1 MSGLNLEGWAFQ
13 DSAQVLS
20 GWEHAAHPMFG
31 DGGGGLHEVTAAYM
45 NAAGQVTGLDPSMT
59 YYAFLLRAPQTD
71 GESTNIRFTGNPL
84 SLSVANGTMTA
95 HNYAAGTATI
105 QANAGLVAPST
116 DKIILYF
123 LPSSSAPVRLL
134 PTITGTSADFNPN
147 FLTHMGQLLGNGGGI
162 RILDWNGGSLNSG
175 VIDGDDNPFPTAVT
189 TAANRNKL
197 SSDDWLPQDGRDQ
210 FNASSGTRVND
221 GIPKEFCAM
230 VANQIGAGYLH
241 DNLTTNGDTTYYQ
254 AVAGI
259 MANGV
264 TGAPLPDGTTLNV
277 AALTGDYVME
287 LANEVGWNFNGAFW
301 RSTVQFAREASESL
315 LPPMSG
321 TTFLFTASMAPDGAT
336 NSSILTVTGSPS
348 GTITKDQY
356 IGGVGVKGSTKI
368 IATHAD
374 DATLTGTGG
383 AGTYRVRNG
392 VPSPQ
397 TLTSRSMRFNCGQVM
412 ERYAQ
417 RMIEIIEIMQPVFDA
432 AGKSSKF
439 QPVISLQN
447 AGMARSAGPLLDYA
461 PPGKSALKTYIK
473 GAVTG
478 NYFCDLGTSG
488 FPFDASYVGPVQAL
502 IDAAYTSAEWS
513 VDGVVQL
520 WAACTSRGL
529 WAGIYESGL
538 HILLSNMSKQLEFI
552 QHAEQYTLEMWRR
565 FLLDTLTSGTRD
577 NLYKDID
584 SVNPGGSPWGLMQ
597 SSNSVISLGAWPR
610 AKAVVDWNDD
620 IRTIFTP
627 LYDTQ
632 HVSQGSANGSTLG
645 SAPTRTISG
654 SSYAITGSNPYGL
667 SVNSSTGQLS
677 VPLTATLTT
686 QGSFTINVQIT
697 NAAASNSPKT
707 VSVPYTVG
715 PVLNNNHAY
724 RYYRILTS
732 AVQVQDGSGIYF
744 QELEIMAYPA
754 GPDTTSGKTLSASSL
769 SGFGPLSGLTD
780 DSGTYFA
787 TDPSSANYPV
797 EWAQVD
803 YGASSAGWIA
813 ANQFTITAAIAAHTA
828 SAFKFQG
835 SDNGSSWTDLKS
847 VSGLTWTNGEKK
859 TWTI

>member
-1 MSGLNLEGWAFQ
+1 
-13 DSAQVLS
+13 VL
-20 GWEHAAHPMFG
+20 
-31 DGGGGLHEVTAAYM
+31 DTAAYAAGDVLAATAVISNVM
-45 NAAGQVTGLDPSMT
+45 RVNDGRANLFSLTGIDKSKQKPAMTILFYQTNVTSAAVNAANNLSDADQLNLLGFHRILAADWIDYANNSICCFKGPTAPGLLLEAATGTKDVYAVCILDAGTPTFAVGDLMFKLGVVQA
-59 YYAFLLRAPQTD
+59 YFLLRAPQTD

-374 DATLTGTGG
+374 DATLTG
-383 AGTYRVRNG
+383 ARA
-392 VPSPQ
+392 
-397 TLTSRSMRFNCGQVM
+397 
-412 ERYAQ
+412 ER
-417 RMIEIIEIMQPVFDA
+417 
-432 AGKSSKF
+432 G
-439 QPVISLQN
+439 
-447 AGMARSAGPLLDYA
+447 
-461 PPGKSALKTYIK
+461 
-473 GAVTG
+473 
-478 NYFCDLGTSG
+478 
-488 FPFDASYVGPVQAL
+488 
-502 IDAAYTSAEWS
+502 
-513 VDGVVQL
+513 
-520 WAACTSRGL
+520 
-529 WAGIYESGL
+529 
-538 HILLSNMSKQLEFI
+538 
-552 QHAEQYTLEMWRR
+552 
-565 FLLDTLTSGTRD
+565 
-577 NLYKDID
+577 
-584 SVNPGGSPWGLMQ
+584 
-597 SSNSVISLGAWPR
+597 
-610 AKAVVDWNDD
+610 
-620 IRTIFTP
+620 
-627 LYDTQ
+627 
-632 HVSQGSANGSTLG
+632 
-645 SAPTRTISG
+645 
-654 SSYAITGSNPYGL
+654 
-667 SVNSSTGQLS
+667 
-677 VPLTATLTT
+677 
-686 QGSFTINVQIT
+686 
-697 NAAASNSPKT
+697 
-707 VSVPYTVG
+707 
-715 PVLNNNHAY
+715 
-724 RYYRILTS
+724 RI
-732 AVQVQDGSGIYF
+732 
-744 QELEIMAYPA
+744 
-754 GPDTTSGKTLSASSL
+754 
-769 SGFGPLSGLTD
+769 
-780 DSGTYFA
+780 
-787 TDPSSANYPV
+787 
-797 EWAQVD
+797 
-803 YGASSAGWIA
+803 
-813 ANQFTITAAIAAHTA
+813 A
-828 SAFKFQG
+828 SATACLAHKP
-835 SDNGSSWTDLKS
+835 
-847 VSGLTWTNGEKK
+847 
-859 TWTI
+859 